1 MTGDTVPRIDGSV
14 IVICGASSG
23 IGRGA
28 AVELARRGT
37 RLVLLARRQDVLVDL
52 VIKLREAGGEVIAV
66 PGDISRESDVAAVA
80 QAAVE
85 EFGRIDIWIN
95 AVGVGALGLFWQ
107 VPAADQARV
116 IDVNLRGLMFGA
128 HFALSQFVSQGRGT
142 LINLGLVNC
151 DTALAYQTTHAATKA
166 AVLGLGRS
174 LNEELRLCGLER
186 SIRVA
191 TILPGSVDTAW
202 WTHAANYTGLAP
214 RTAAMDDPALVV
226 DAVVEACRDPQ
237 AEIAVRPSARVAD
250 WLGQV
255 FPGLETGLPPG
266 PAQADGRLCLTL
278 PGTPGSLYLPS
289 GAPRALAGDTRARTR
304 SEAGRRS

>member
-28 AVELARRGT
+28 AVELARRGA

-128 HFALSQFVSQGRGT
+128 HFALTQFVSQGRGT

-266 PAQADGRLCLTL
+266 PAQPDGRLRLTL
-278 PGTPGSLYLPS
+278 PGTPGSLYHPS

>member
-28 AVELARRGT
+28 AVELARRGA

-116 IDVNLRGLMFGA
+116 IDVNLRDLMFGA

-255 FPGLETGLPPG
+255 FPGLEKGPPPC
-266 PAQADGRLCLTL
+266 PAQPDGRLRLTL

-289 GAPRALAGDTRARTR
+289 GAPRAVAGDTRALTR

>member
-151 DTALAYQTTHAATKA
+151 DTALAYQTTHAQHVNT
-166 AVLGLGRS
+166 
-174 LNEELRLCGLER
+174 
-186 SIRVA
+186 
-191 TILPGSVDTAW
+191 D
-202 WTHAANYTGLAP
+202 
-214 RTAAMDDPALVV
+214 
-226 DAVVEACRDPQ
+226 
-237 AEIAVRPSARVAD
+237 
-250 WLGQV
+250 
-255 FPGLETGLPPG
+255 LPPEIDDKCNTHTEHTSKHQIRYQRRQRHFEEQKVG
-266 PAQADGRLCLTL
+266 GRLKEHHGKERQRT
-278 PGTPGSLYLPS
+278 
-289 GAPRALAGDTRARTR
+289 LAGGVHVQTVYR
-304 SEAGRRS
+304 SFS